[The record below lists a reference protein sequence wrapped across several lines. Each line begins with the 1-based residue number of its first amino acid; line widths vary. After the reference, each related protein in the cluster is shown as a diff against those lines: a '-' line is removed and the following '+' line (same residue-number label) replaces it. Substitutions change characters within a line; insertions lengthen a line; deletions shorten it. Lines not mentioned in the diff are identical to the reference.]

1 MLSHTFVIIILRR
14 RGEMKVLVIGAGLMG
29 RGATYDLVRNDAV
42 EQVIVADINS
52 EAANSLAKDMG
63 DKAVAETVDATKKS
77 QLVKAFSK
85 ADSVISAVSYTVNV
99 LHTEVAI
106 ETGTHLCDLGGNKF
120 VVDKQIEMHDQAK
133 EAGITVVPD
142 CGLAPGMVSVLAR
155 EGIEYLDKVESVRI
169 RVGGLQQEP
178 RPPLNYALIFSVEGL
193 INEYVEPCVAIR
205 NGKIVEE
212 EPLIGFEEITFPE
225 PFGKLEAFNTS
236 GGTSTLPETYLGKVN
251 ELDYKTI
258 RYPGHGHKMWTLM
271 KLGLMDSENLDV
283 DGTSI
288 PPRRVL
294 ETLLEKNLPPS
305 GKDVTLIRV
314 MVDGWK
320 GTESRKVEYQ
330 VIDYFDEETGLTSMM
345 RTTAFPATV
354 TAIMSANGTIKG
366 RGVLTP
372 ERCIPPK
379 EFIDELR
386 KRGIEITHRV
396 I

>member
-1 MLSHTFVIIILRR
+1 
-14 RGEMKVLVIGAGLMG
+14 MKVLVVGAGLMG
-29 RGATYDLVRNDAV
+29 RGCAYDLARNDAV
-42 EQVIVADINS
+42 EQVIVADINT
-52 EAANSLAKDMG
+52 EAAEALARDYGEKV
-63 DKAVAETVDATKKS
+63 VAETVDATKKS

-85 ADSVISAVSYTVNV
+85 VDSAISAVSYTVNV

-120 VVDKQIEMHDQAK
+120 VVDEQIALNDSAK

-169 RVGGLQQEP
+169 RVGGLQQDP

-212 EPLIGFEEITFPE
+212 EPLVGFEEITFPE

-236 GGTSTLPETYLGKVN
+236 GGTSTLPETYLGRVN

-271 KLGLMDSENLDV
+271 KLGLMDSTEIDV
-283 DGTSI
+283 NGTKV

-294 ETLLEKNLPPS
+294 ETLLERNLPPS

-314 MVDGWK
+314 MVNGWK
-320 GTESRKVEYQ
+320 GTESRRVEYQ
-330 VIDYFDEETGLTSMM
+330 VIDYFDDASGLTSMM

-354 TAIMSANGTIKG
+354 TAVMSADGRIKN

-386 KRGIEITHRV
+386 NRGIDILHRIV
-396 I
+396 